1 MWGKTRSQNFSIYVT
16 ILRIRHIKLHNCKQ
30 MLKLTLIIISILIL
44 PLITK
49 RYWWVRICTLILII
63 PFSISWLLVSN
74 RLRSISQFSIIDNLS
89 STLIILRIIV
99 ARLMYLARSKVFAS
113 PNNILFSSL
122 NIILLL
128 ILLNC
133 FSSASI
139 LSFYIWFEASLIPTL
154 LIIITW
160 GYQPERIQA
169 SIYLI
174 IYTITA
180 SLPIFIIFCEIYS
193 SSFHNL
199 ISMSSEL
206 IFPSDLS
213 ITSGFWL
220 LALAGFLVKLPI
232 FSVHLWLPKAHVE
245 APIAGS
251 IVLAAILLKL
261 GGYGLLR
268 IITIFP
274 KMHIHIASPLM
285 RVALCGGVATS
296 LICIRQPDLKSL
308 IAYSS
313 VGHIGLILA
322 GIMSNSSWGIV
333 GSLAIIIAHGLRS
346 SALFVLANISYEITH
361 TRSIFLTK
369 GLICVR
375 PIITIWWF
383 LFTGA
388 NIAAPPSINL
398 LREIILI
405 SSILSFSLASIL
417 LVSLIRFFTAA
428 YSLHIFSTTQHG
440 QIRTF
445 SNPLLSIKSKDI
457 NLLLIHLVPIVAL
470 IIKPELITNW
480 L

>member
-1 MWGKTRSQNFSIYVT
+1 
-16 ILRIRHIKLHNCKQ
+16 
-30 MLKLTLIIISILIL
+30 MLKLTLIISSLLIL
-44 PLITK
+44 PTLSK
-49 RYWWVRICTLILII
+49 RYWWVSVSSLII
-63 PFSISWLLVSN
+63 SLPIVISWLISSN
-74 RLRSISQFSIIDNLS
+74 SVWSISRFSIIDNLS
-89 STLIILRIIV
+89 ATLIILSIIVTRIIF
-99 ARLMYLARSKVFAS
+99 LARSKVFNS
-113 PNNILFSSL
+113 SNRTTFSTL
-122 NIILLL
+122 NIILLV

-139 LSFYIWFEASLIPTL
+139 ISFYIWFEASLIPTL

-160 GYQPERIQA
+160 GYQPERMQA
-169 SIYLI
+169 RIYLI
-174 IYTITA
+174 LYTITA
-180 SLPIFIIFCEIYS
+180 SLPIFIIFCNIYS
-193 SSFHNL
+193 SSYHNL
-199 ISMSSEL
+199 ITLQSEF
-206 IFPSDLS
+206 IFPIQIS
-213 ITSGFWL
+213 ISSFFWL
-220 LALAGFLVKLPI
+220 LTLAGFLVKLPI

-268 IITIFP
+268 ILTLFP
-274 KMHIHIASPLM
+274 KIYINSSSLLISIALS
-285 RVALCGGVATS
+285 GGVATS

-322 GIMSNSSWGIV
+322 GMISNSSWGII
-333 GSLAIIIAHGLRS
+333 GSLSIIIAHGLRS

-361 TRSIFLTK
+361 TRRIFLTK
-369 GLICVR
+369 GLLCVS
-375 PIITIWWF
+375 PITSIWWF

-405 SSILSFSLASIL
+405 SSILSYSLSSIL

-440 QIRTF
+440 QIRSF
-445 SNPLLSIKSKDI
+445 AHPLLSIKIKDI
-457 NLLLIHLVPIVAL
+457 TLLLIHFIPIIAL
-470 IIKPELITNW
+470 IVKPELVSMWI
-480 L
+480 